1 VSFGCKMDD
10 CIDLILMKN
19 GINEIPVTNV
29 TLNKG
34 IPGGISNVIQVLQ
47 VSGIG
52 KSILINDTNI
62 PIFMQ
67 QIMDEIGSDEP
78 GTAGH

>member
-1 VSFGCKMDD
+1 
-10 CIDLILMKN
+10 MKN
-19 GINEIPVTNV
+19 RINGIPVTYV
-29 TLNKG
+29 ALNKG
-34 IPGGISNVIQVLQ
+34 VPGGISNVIQVLQ

-52 KSILINDTNI
+52 KSIHINDTNI
-62 PIFMQ
+62 SIFTQ